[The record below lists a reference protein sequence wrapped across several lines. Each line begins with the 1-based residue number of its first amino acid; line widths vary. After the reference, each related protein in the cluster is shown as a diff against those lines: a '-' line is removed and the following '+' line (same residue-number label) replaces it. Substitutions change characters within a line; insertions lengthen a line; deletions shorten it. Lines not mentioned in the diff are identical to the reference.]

1 MISRGCS
8 FWRNLSKLWI
18 MRNLQLSGSL
28 LHFLNYSYWEVKVR
42 GRTSGVSAA
51 AEELYASC
59 EVSAVVSF
67 DRRQL
72 A

>member
-1 MISRGCS
+1 
-8 FWRNLSKLWI
+8 